1 MHLSD
6 QDSSL
11 SAGGLQ
17 DSAAGSGLAQ
27 TLQQEF
33 SLVNLQIRN
42 VNVEVSWCP
51 MIVRKSFKGG
61 RAVLLSLLTLHQV
74 FGFNVVTLN
83 TTLSSLMDDH

>member
-6 QDSSL
+6 QDGSL

-42 VNVEVSWCP
+42 VNVEVSWRP
-51 MIVRKSFKGG
+51 MIETFQR
-61 RAVLLSLLTLHQV
+61 RASSPPE
-74 FGFNVVTLN
+74 FGFNV
-83 TTLSSLMDDH
+83 

>member
-6 QDSSL
+6 QDGSL
-11 SAGGLQ
+11 TAGGLQ

-42 VNVEVSWCP
+42 VNVEVSWCL
-51 MIVRKSFKGG
+51 MIVRKRFKGG
-61 RAVLLSLLTLHQV
+61 RAVL
-74 FGFNVVTLN
+74 
-83 TTLSSLMDDH
+83 SSLMDDH

>member
-6 QDSSL
+6 QDGAL

-42 VNVEVSWCP
+42 VNVEVSWCL
-51 MIVRKSFKGG
+51 MIVRK

-74 FGFNVVTLN
+74 FGFNV
-83 TTLSSLMDDH
+83 